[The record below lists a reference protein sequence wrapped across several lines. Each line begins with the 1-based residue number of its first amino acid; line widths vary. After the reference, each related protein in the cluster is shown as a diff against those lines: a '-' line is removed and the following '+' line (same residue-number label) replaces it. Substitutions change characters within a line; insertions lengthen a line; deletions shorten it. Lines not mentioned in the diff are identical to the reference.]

1 MAGLYRLSQ
10 GHKRPYRNTYEDK
23 WHGCRAPIKDP
34 KLGRHPNNLSKPP
47 GALLHSPH
55 PRLEKRGSRQMWS
68 WSVGTSPAQCGS
80 AHPRPVRLLPA
91 YRVLLQVP
99 SSARRSSPADAFAV
113 PGVSSSLHS
122 PPELDEKHGPV
133 TESCDDVKAL
143 DGPSAAAGCEIE
155 TVVAG

>member
-1 MAGLYRLSQ
+1 MGNGEQRWLSRTGMAGLYRLSQ

-23 WHGCRAPIKDP
+23 WHGC
-34 KLGRHPNNLSKPP
+34 
-47 GALLHSPH
+47 PH
-55 PRLEKRGSRQMWS
+55 PRLEKRGSRPTWS

-80 AHPRPVRLLPA
+80 AYPRPVRLLPA

-99 SSARRSSPADAFAV
+99 SSTRRSSPADAFVV

-133 TESCDDVKAL
+133 TESCDGVKAL

-155 TVVAG
+155 TVVAR